1 MSSTGTTKSLRNK
14 AQMARNEKVTFHAKA
29 EFALQKPYQSD
40 TFDEKLI
47 TRGSIYGHFA
57 RGRLPRGRTRDRN
70 LRKT

>member
-1 MSSTGTTKSLRNK
+1 
-14 AQMARNEKVTFHAKA
+14 MARNEKVTFHAKT

-40 TFDEKLI
+40 TLNETVI

-70 LRKT
+70 LRTNMK

>member
-1 MSSTGTTKSLRNK
+1 MP
-14 AQMARNEKVTFHAKA
+14 RNEKVFVCTKA

-57 RGRLPRGRTRDRN
+57 RGRLPRARTLDRN
-70 LRKT
+70 FQKT